1 MKTKFALILFAV
13 LLCLSAGGNTCVSED
28 YFKLTG
34 SCEYVDNTVLPSVKF
49 AFSDP
54 FFKSHPS
61 LVDFTSISLGC
72 PANKSK
78 NLFYSVNFLKMIS
91 TFEEAEPK
99 FFSEIEILNW
109 KQNYGDYKT
118 SLKILS
124 FAYRFDAMIYA
135 KSEGGGG
142 YDSINNLLYDSWI
155 EPPHILFL
163 LRAGISSEYAKLE
176 SLPDNQKWYVGPTV
190 STGIAAWFSDF
201 SAIAHVKFGLMKA
214 ETTTEIVTWLG
225 RRNNFDLRLFYN
237 AEYFYPYGSSRR
249 KYLQSAGLKMGYTF

>member
-1 MKTKFALILFAV
+1 
-13 LLCLSAGGNTCVSED
+13 
-28 YFKLTG
+28 
-34 SCEYVDNTVLPSVKF
+34 
-49 AFSDP
+49 
-54 FFKSHPS
+54 
-61 LVDFTSISLGC
+61 
-72 PANKSK
+72 
-78 NLFYSVNFLKMIS
+78 MIS
-91 TFEEAEPK
+91 TFENIQRK
-99 FFSEIEILNW
+99 YFSEIEILNW

-124 FAYRFDAMIYA
+124 WSYPFDIMLYEN
-135 KSEGGGG
+135 KECECG
-142 YDSINNLLYDSWI
+142 YDSVRHLNWDSFY
-155 EPPHILFL
+155 EPPPKISLL